1 MGKCLSLEDRSDLL
15 TAVVVAC
22 SLLGDSFLYVGLP
35 LTYKTLGLNLV
46 SVGMLLSVN
55 RFIRFFS
62 NTWASYIYDK
72 HGIKLPFFIAICV
85 GTLTTLCYSLLTGF
99 IPFLLARV
107 VWGVSWSFLRIPGY
121 LYASNVPLAQRGKR
135 MGLYQSISVI
145 GSLCGTL
152 IGGLLLDLWD
162 FRSVIY
168 FLTCASAIG
177 IPIAFS
183 LNDVLQLEDAPR
195 VQISMNLKLIFGDFK
210 MFGIGLV
217 TAMNGLLIGSI
228 LSSTLSLY
236 LLEFVGEGGISIFEI
251 TFGIATLSSFL
262 LAMRRISRLA
272 LGPFVGSMSDFL
284 GRQKTLIIL
293 FSGGIISM
301 ALLGLSPSI
310 SVVVLAVL
318 LAFVSS
324 NALGIVLATEASDL
338 AAIHVEGRL
347 YIISSY
353 VNWIDLGTAMGPLI
367 AYILRLGVPF
377 RTMYLGASVTLFA
390 VAIFHLYAMQR

>member
-1 MGKCLSLEDRSDLL
+1 MGKRLSLEAGSDLL

-35 LTYKTLGLNLV
+35 LTYNTLGLNLV
-46 SVGMLLSVN
+46 SVGILLSVN

-72 HGIKLPFFIAICV
+72 HGVKLPFFIAICV
-85 GTLTTLCYSLLTGF
+85 GTLTTLSYGLLTGF
-99 IPFLLARV
+99 IMFLLARV

-121 LYASNVPLAQRGKR
+121 LYASNAPLAQRGKR

-152 IGGLLLDLWD
+152 VGGFLLDLWD
-162 FRSVIY
+162 FRLVI
-168 FLTCASAIG
+168 FVLACGSAIG

-183 LNDVLQLEDAPR
+183 LSDVPQLDDAPR
-195 VQISMNLKLIFGDFK
+195 APISMNLKLIFGDFK

-228 LSSTLSLY
+228 LTSTLSLY
-236 LLEFVGEGGISIFEI
+236 LLELVGEGGISVFEI

-262 LAMRRISRLA
+262 IATRRVSRLA

-293 FSGGIISM
+293 FSCGIISM

-310 SVVVLAVL
+310 SVVVFAVV
-318 LAFVSS
+318 LAFASS
-324 NALGIVLATEASDL
+324 NGLGIVLATEASDL
-338 AAIHVEGRL
+338 AAIHDEGRL

-353 VNWIDLGTAMGPLI
+353 VNWIDLGSATGPLI
-367 AYILRLGVPF
+367 AYILRLGIPF

-390 VAIFHLYAMQR
+390 VAIFHQYAMQR

>member
-1 MGKCLSLEDRSDLL
+1 
-15 TAVVVAC
+15 
-22 SLLGDSFLYVGLP
+22 
-35 LTYKTLGLNLV
+35 
-46 SVGMLLSVN
+46 ML
-55 RFIRFFS
+55 
-62 NTWASYIYDK
+62 
-72 HGIKLPFFIAICV
+72 
-85 GTLTTLCYSLLTGF
+85 
-99 IPFLLARV
+99 
-107 VWGVSWSFLRIPGY
+107 
-121 LYASNVPLAQRGKR
+121 
-135 MGLYQSISVI
+135 
-145 GSLCGTL
+145 
-152 IGGLLLDLWD
+152 
-162 FRSVIY
+162 
-168 FLTCASAIG
+168 
-177 IPIAFS
+177 
-183 LNDVLQLEDAPR
+183 
-195 VQISMNLKLIFGDFK
+195 
-210 MFGIGLV
+210 GIGLV

-236 LLEFVGEGGISIFEI
+236 LLELVGEGGISIFEI

-310 SVVVLAVL
+310 TVVVLAVL

-338 AAIHVEGRL
+338 AATHVEGRL

-367 AYILRLGVPF
+367 AYILRLGLPF
-377 RTMYLGASVTLFA
+377 RTMYLGASVILLA